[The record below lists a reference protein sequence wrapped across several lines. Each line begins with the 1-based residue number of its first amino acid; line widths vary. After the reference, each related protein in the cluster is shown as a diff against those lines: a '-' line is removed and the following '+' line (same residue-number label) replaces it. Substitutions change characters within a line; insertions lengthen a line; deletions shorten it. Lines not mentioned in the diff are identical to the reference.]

1 MPSELI
7 PLHEGMIISFV
18 NYELRGKFQKK
29 TDDEIKE

>member
-18 NYELRGKFQKK
+18 NYELRVKF
-29 TDDEIKE
+29 